1 MKKIVLLGALA
12 LTTFTA
18 MAIDLQTY
26 RKIDSRGMDGGQV
39 LQIAGNPDSRQRNWD
54 DSCGGIVE
62 KLFYEG
68 TDSALKGKTVV
79 VELCKNKVTRVSTN

>member
-12 LTTFTA
+12 LTTFAA

-26 RKIDSRGMDGGQV
+26 RKIDSRGMDGGEV
-39 LQIAGNPDSRQRNWD
+39 LALAGSPDSRQRNWD

-62 KLFYEG
+62 KLFYKG
-68 TDSALKGKTVV
+68 DSSIQGKMVI